1 MTHPEPNDSLFYITK
16 GENSMT
22 EKTALYSL
30 SISACVTLDMHSLN
44 NEGGE
49 GNQIQTRMVNIVG
62 ADGRLHNVNAIS
74 GDMFKHIQAEHL
86 FRRATD
92 GAELPLCSACREFN
106 ANRIS
111 ADEAYTKAIEGKSDA
126 EAIDLMLT
134 TCAQD
139 DMAGNLITAGNRSIP
154 RKSVV
159 EFGWVVGLPE
169 LTTTDSYFH
178 VKYASERSA
187 ERRDADSDETARGA
201 NLGQAIFHRPASSGV
216 YAVVTNLELARI
228 GFNDITQTY
237 PISDEDRFARYAALL
252 ESVLY
257 TFLEPNGAMRGT
269 QNPHIVS
276 FDGVVTVSKQV
287 VPAPAI
293 SPLGSDFVGEVE
305 RVKVAL
311 DGLRPGAL
319 DLYPFASLGEFTE
332 VMTHLIQT
340 TEPLKLAYAR

>member
-1 MTHPEPNDSLFYITK
+1 
-16 GENSMT
+16 MT
-22 EKTALYSL
+22 ERTALYSL
-30 SISACVTLDMHSLN
+30 SISARATLDMHSLN

-86 FRRATD
+86 FRLATD
-92 GAELPLCSACREFN
+92 GAGLPLCAACREFN

-111 ADEAYTKAIEGKSDA
+111 ADEEYARAIGDKSDA
-126 EAIDLMLT
+126 EALDLMLG
-134 TCAQD
+134 TCALD

-187 ERRDADSDETARGA
+187 ARREADSAEAARGA

-228 GFNDITQTY
+228 GFNDITQFYT
-237 PISDEDRFARYAALL
+237 ISDEDRLARHTALL

-257 TFLEPNGAMRGT
+257 TFLEPNGAMRST
-269 QNPHIVS
+269 QNPHIVA
-276 FDGVVTVSKQV
+276 FDGIVVTSKQV
-287 VPAPAI
+287 LPAPTF
-293 SPLGSDFVGEVE
+293 SPLGGDFVGQLQ
-305 RVKVAL
+305 RVQAAL
-311 DGLRPGAL
+311 DSLRPGAVEL
-319 DLYPFASLGEFTE
+319 HPFESLGEFTE
-332 VMTHLIQT
+332 VMTSLIQA
-340 TEPLKLAYAR
+340 TEPFKLGYAA

>member
-1 MTHPEPNDSLFYITK
+1 
-16 GENSMT
+16 MT
-22 EKTALYSL
+22 ERTALYSL
-30 SISACVTLDMHSLN
+30 SISARATLDMHSLN

-86 FRRATD
+86 FRLATD
-92 GAELPLCSACREFN
+92 GAGLPLCAACREFN

-111 ADEAYTKAIEGKSDA
+111 ADEEYARAIGDKSDA
-126 EAIDLMLT
+126 EALDLMLG
-134 TCAQD
+134 TCALD

-187 ERRDADSDETARGA
+187 ARREADSAEAARGA

-228 GFNDITQTY
+228 GFNDITQFYT
-237 PISDEDRFARYAALL
+237 ITDEDRLARHTALL

-257 TFLEPNGAMRGT
+257 TFLEPNGAMRST
-269 QNPHIVS
+269 QNPHIVA
-276 FDGVVTVSKQV
+276 FDGVVAVSKQV
-287 VPAPAI
+287 LPAPTF
-293 SPLGSDFVGEVE
+293 SPLGGDFVGQLQ
-305 RVKVAL
+305 RVQTAL
-311 DGLRPGAL
+311 DSLRPGAVEL
-319 DLYPFASLGEFTE
+319 HPFESLGEFTE
-332 VMTHLIQT
+332 VMTNLIQI
-340 TEPLKLAYAR
+340 TEPFKLAYAA

>member
-1 MTHPEPNDSLFYITK
+1 MN
-16 GENSMT
+16 
-22 EKTALYSL
+22 EKTTLYSL
-30 SISACVTLDMHSLN
+30 SISARATLDMHSLN

-62 ADGRLHNVNAIS
+62 GDGRLHNVNAIS

-92 GAELPLCSACREFN
+92 GAGLPLCAACRQFN

-111 ADEAYTKAIEGKSDA
+111 ADEAYIQAIADMTDA

-139 DMAGNLITAGNRSIP
+139 DMAGNLITAANRSIP

-178 VKYASERSA
+178 VKYATERS
-187 ERRDADSDETARGA
+187 ESQREADSDEAARGA

-216 YAVVTNLELARI
+216 YAVVAHLELARI
-228 GFNDITQTY
+228 GFNDITQRY
-237 PISDEDRFARYAALL
+237 AIDDDARRARHAALL
-252 ESVLY
+252 ESILY
-257 TFLEPNGAMRGT
+257 TFLEPNGAMRST
-269 QNPHIVS
+269 QNPHLVA
-276 FDGVVTVSKQV
+276 FDGVVTVSKAV
-287 VPAPAI
+287 VPAPTI
-293 SPLGSDFVGEVE
+293 SPLMGDEFADQLE
-305 RVKVAL
+305 RVRVAL
-311 DGLRPGAL
+311 NAMRPGAL
-319 DLYPFASLGEFTE
+319 ESHRFDSLGQFTE
-332 VMTHLIQT
+332 IMTGLIQG
-340 TEPLKLAYAR
+340 TEPLRLTYAG